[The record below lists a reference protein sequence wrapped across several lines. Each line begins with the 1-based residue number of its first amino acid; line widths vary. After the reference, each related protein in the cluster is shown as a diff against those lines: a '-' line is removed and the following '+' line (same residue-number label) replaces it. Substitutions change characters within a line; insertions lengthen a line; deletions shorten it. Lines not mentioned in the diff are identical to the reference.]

1 MTTSKYI
8 KSGFFL
14 HKKSWR
20 YVVVL
25 ILFHFLGLKLLA
37 QPTLIPTIPASNQY
51 PITFTDPDQ
60 RIISIEFTESITVAS
75 TTTGW
80 TITVGGNPASIVG
93 PVIDPL
99 NNRKI
104 RFQLSTGITYENRN
118 SVIVSYNQAAAS
130 PKLAGASGQVASFG
144 PVTAVNNLVMDCEAF
159 DVTKFNYSLHLT
171 EICAPVTV
179 SYTAT
184 YFVLSHYVN
193 SINYNPANIVI
204 RTVWGD
210 GASTNKLNAQVSPG
224 VFSWTFTHTYPDD
237 PSVCYWDS
245 YMAPGIVGVGYCFGG
260 GLRKNFSYQNH
271 SEDDEG
277 DGRIQFNTDT
287 IRVCIGQDFSEFF
300 TDATYFNCNPTTQP
314 DFSNDG
320 RRDIRFTYGT
330 NHAAGARI
338 QNVLIDGVSHPLPY
352 QGPVITYDSILK
364 TGVPAPSGWART
376 MQLSHSASV
385 GPDAVGQIYEIMIE
399 NWNPCNPYDIFETN
413 APHYRYAYIKI
424 VDGPIAEAGSPFNIC
439 ANGSA
444 TMSGQIQRL
453 ATAGYWSTKEG
464 DGSFTNATQ
473 PSGAIYTPGPN
484 DIARGSVWLY
494 LTATSPTAP
503 CNSHQDSV
511 QVTIVPVI
519 TNNTVSASQTI
530 CYNST
535 PANLTGTV
543 PGGGNGTYA
552 FLWERSTTS
561 AVAGFSAAPGTNT
574 LQNYTV
580 PSAHT
585 VTTWYR
591 RRVTSGPCVHTSPA
605 LQITVRP
612 TPTATISGTRTVC
625 RGATQPNV
633 TFSNPHSIPITVT
646 YNINGSGLF
655 TRNVSANGSATVS
668 VPTGTPGSYTYNLVS
683 VRYQDDAPGCSAGVT
698 GSATITVRPTPTV
711 SISGATTVCRGGPSP
726 YITFT
731 NPQDIGIRVYYR
743 RNTNNY
749 SIVVPASSTATVAV
763 PTNSAGTFTYTI
775 RYVRYNDNSPG
786 CNNNNIS
793 ASVDVIVRET
803 PSASIGGTTTV
814 CQNGL
819 APDITFSNPRALPI
833 TVTYNING
841 SGSYSRDIPANGTAT
856 VSVPTGTAGTYTYN
870 LVNARYQDN
879 DPGCPASITGS
890 ATVTVRPTPTAT
902 ISGSTSVCQNA
913 SSPDVTFT
921 NPQTLP
927 VTVTYN
933 INGSGSYTINI
944 PASSTATIT
953 APTGTAGIFAY
964 NLVSVVYQTN
974 PTCSNS
980 ISGTAT
986 ITVTAS
992 PVPSITGPNDVC
1004 AGVTGVIYSTPY
1016 VAGNNYSWAISG
1028 GVITSGENTN
1038 SITVTWGAAGS
1049 GWLRVTETNGVPC
1062 STTTPNYVVT
1072 INPGAPAVAPS
1083 IVTAVTDICKNGTLF
1098 VDVTNVATANQYIWD
1113 FSWVAG
1119 TNNATTA
1126 ISEISIDLT
1135 GVPVGTHTVSV
1146 QASNGCGTGPWMAP
1160 RSFDINDIPDLS
1172 PLSAIVCSDV
1182 ATGIT
1187 LAIENAGTYCSG
1199 ITYNIIEI
1207 NNGGLS
1213 ASAGS
1218 PDTGNGLAADVISDD
1233 AWTNKTA
1240 ASANIVYKVVPVSS
1254 ENCMGDSEDVIVI
1267 VNPEPDLSSL
1277 NKTICSDEATGIT
1290 LTDEHGL
1297 ANRFNIVSITPQ
1309 AGLTP
1314 AAGNATTGADQLAA
1328 AISNDKFTNKT
1339 AGALTVTYAIIPR
1352 INDGCIGDQENVVV
1366 TVNPEPVIT
1375 AGQKASVCSGN
1386 QMNYEILLDNST
1398 DPAADGVTF
1407 TWDTPTLDPS
1417 NPLFTGGAGRST
1429 ASSDN
1434 ITDTFYNTTG
1444 FSGTATYTI
1453 IPYRNGCVGDS
1464 VTLIVSVVSAPAG
1477 AADTTNACSDN
1488 ALAYV
1493 LQNNIDNLGNGQE
1506 ANFSWVAEDNPNVT
1520 GESTSAVSGGIINDA
1535 INNVSGIDQE
1545 VIYTVTPTGTNGCTG
1560 DSFKI
1565 TAIIRSEP
1573 EGAHDDIE
1581 ICSGVALNYDIQT
1594 SNINALGNG
1603 QASTFT
1609 WVAAANF
1616 NVGGESTSAQTTG
1629 TITDVLTN
1637 KTSTNQVVIYTV
1649 TPTGTGPSGCPGN
1662 SFTIFVTVKPEPVIT
1677 SGQNVTI
1684 CSGNQMN
1691 YEILLDNFTDPV
1703 SDGVTFTWDAP
1714 VLDPSG
1720 NPLFTGGSMRDVASS
1735 ANITDIFTNTL
1746 GGLATATYIITPYRN
1761 GCAGNPDTLIV
1772 TVGAEPILDS
1782 NLNKFACSG
1791 QPVELT
1797 LKEAAGS
1804 VVPTHYNIAKR
1815 ILSPGLVVSAPA
1827 DTAVLPK
1834 TDALAGYL
1842 FNDKYINTTGVNQ
1855 TVTYSVQ
1862 PVLAPDCFGAFV
1874 DVVVTIRPTVVAGA
1888 LGGDAEICAGE
1899 DAPVIT
1905 SLVVASGGDG
1915 TISYSWYYTE
1925 DLSANPGDPGWI
1937 LISGE
1942 NGLSYDPGVLTT
1954 TTKFTRKAM
1963 DGSCPDEAYSNAIT
1977 ITVNPLPV
1985 TSEIS
1990 GPALLCVGA
1999 VNQVYSVVNT
2009 PGSTYTWTLPD
2020 SLRLGSPQGLNF
2032 IIVEAIGTTLP
2043 GDKITVTETLSSTTQ
2058 CVGIPVE
2065 LPIVISP
2072 KVPGYVVTGPLDVCV
2087 GDSGVIY
2094 SVPYNENSSYSWN
2107 IPAGAYI
2114 TSEPDSNRIAVTF
2127 NIALSG
2133 QISVIET
2140 SQSVCTTVHVPVSV
2154 TVHALPNVYNVS
2166 ATQFYCFGTDGVTV
2180 SLSGSQNGV
2189 NYQLLKNG
2197 SPEGGI
2203 IGGTGSVLTWSN
2215 MTAGIYTV
2223 SATNAAPPNCTRM
2236 MNGTITV
2243 QENPQILISD
2253 IAVTQPKC
2261 YGGSDG
2267 TIVITA
2273 SGGFPPVSTLTYSI
2287 DGGMTFVASN
2297 TFNVAAG
2304 TYNVVVKDI
2313 MNCTATAAPVTIGQP
2328 TELVISSVDVTTPV
2342 TCYGFSTGSVRV
2354 TASGGTLNYSYEWYS
2369 DASFSSPIY
2378 QTTAEATGLPAGTY
2392 YVRVTDANGCF
2403 KTGSVVLAQPAQ
2415 ITATAAITSNFNGAH
2430 ISCNGANN
2438 AEITVSASGGTGI
2451 LSYVLDQDPS
2461 NVTGSGSG
2469 VFTGVGPGT
2478 YTITVT
2484 DANLCTQVTNSVV
2497 VTEPPVIT
2505 ASAEVTSNYNGSQIS
2520 CNGASDGRLTVT
2532 ASGGTGILS
2541 YSLVEMPANVSGQI
2555 TGVFTNLP
2563 AGTYTVQVSDK
2574 NSCNTYTTPVT
2585 ISAPSAVTVNASVTS
2600 NYNGSDLSC
2609 YGSSDGVITALASG
2623 GTGALSYSIV
2633 QMPGNLTGT
2642 VSGVFTGVPAGTY
2655 TIRVT
2660 DANACYG
2667 ISAEVIIDNPDI
2679 ITATGSVTS
2688 NYFGSQISCFGAAD
2702 GEITITANGGTGT
2715 LSFVLDQDP
2724 SNVSGSSSGV
2734 FTGLVAGNYTVTVT
2748 DLNGC
2753 TTKTP
2758 VIIINNPSNIV
2769 AVASVTSNY
2778 NGSHISCNGVSDG
2791 EITVIA
2797 TGGTGNLNF
2806 VLDQMPG
2813 NTTGA
2818 TSGIFTGLP
2827 AGSYTVTVS
2836 DVNFCNVQTVPVN
2849 VNEPSVIT
2857 ATAAVTSNY
2866 YGSQISCNG
2875 ESDGRITVTASG
2887 GTGNLSYTLLEIP
2900 GNTSGAIT
2908 GVFTG
2913 LPAGSYTFIVTDQNG
2928 CNITTDPVTISEPPA
2943 LTLTINV
2950 TSNYNGRD
2958 ISCFGASDGRI
2969 QAVVGGGTGVYFY
2982 GWYSDTAM
2990 TIPIGQLTPDAI
3002 NLSAGDYYV
3011 KVMDINGCTITG
3023 GITLMQPVALDATIT
3038 SQTNILCYGNS
3049 TGSVTVEAVAG
3060 TGTPPYLYSHNGGA
3074 DWQTSGT
3081 FNSLAATT
3089 YVILVR
3095 DANDCLKQVP
3105 VTISQPSQLTAS
3117 VSSITNVSCNGGN
3130 NGIITVTATA
3140 GSGTAPYTYS
3150 IDGGSAWQTDGTFSG
3165 LTAGS
3170 YNVIVRDNNNCM
3182 VTVPVLI
3189 SEPSLLQLTASPDI
3203 ILDCYNDKN
3212 GSGTF
3217 NATGGTLP
3225 YTFTYQENTANATFA
3240 APGFNS
3246 YSFFNAGAGV
3256 ITVRVTDNNGCF
3268 EEATI
3273 NLTQP
3278 PQLLPGSIEADQVL
3292 CAGDN
3297 PATITQVTPATGG
3310 PGEISYQWQ
3319 YATDSLGTYFN
3330 IASAAG
3336 PAANEYTPPANAQ
3349 STLYYRRMA
3358 TSGVCQPVYTD
3369 TIMIK
3374 VNPRPVAILSGGA
3387 TICPGDSAVLK
3398 VEMPIG
3404 VPPFNIV
3411 IDNYGAI
3418 SNYRSEDTIW
3428 VKPLATTTYTLQ
3440 SVTDSNLC
3448 AITGPPNMMGSATV
3462 IVRDLATITTDPSD
3476 VVTCEY
3482 GMITFEVGATG
3493 SDLLYQ
3499 WYVNDGNGFDAIT
3512 DGGIYFGANTSK
3524 LYLFGATRNMDG
3536 YLYHAEVMTCSVPV
3550 TSADALLTVKTNPEI
3565 IHQPQDTT
3573 ICSGGTAEFRISARG
3588 TGLTFRWQRNS
3599 GGGFT
3604 DITDNSNFSGSTDS
3618 VLVITDAPGTF
3629 NNNIFRV
3636 IIDGDCGITL
3646 QSNIVALRV
3655 NMPPAVNLNPVDQS
3669 VCDGSGPVYF
3679 VANGSGM
3686 IDSLRWQVNIGG
3698 AGTWEDIYDNSIY
3711 SGTTTQQLALVNIPL
3726 SYSTNQ
3732 YRLALKAY
3740 CETVYSNPATL
3751 TVNSNPVVSFVSDT
3765 IYVCGGVDTPID
3777 PNISGGSGSW
3787 SQHVWTGDIGPLSN
3801 YFVKTPNFRS
3811 LLPVSYDLN
3820 YRVKD
3825 SNGCY
3830 GEGSVVVTVDS
3841 PDASFD
3847 QDLMTMCTPDTV
3859 TFTKDMTGIASF
3871 SWNFGDGSPLN
3882 TTDANPVHIFTNANA
3897 SAIEYYNVTLT
3908 VVSERGCSSSFTR
3921 MTTVY
3926 PAVDAT
3932 FTASAD
3938 TICSGSTV
3946 VFTAMS
3952 GASNYYWD
3960 YGDLVSGPG
3969 SYVATHLYQN
3979 TTTAPLTRT
3988 VSLITTSFY
3997 GCTDVKTV
4005 DIVVMPDPMPQFIAA
4020 PTPQIFNPAGNV
4032 VNFTNQTNAGTW
4044 NYLWRFGD
4052 GSTSTE
4058 ENPSHTYTNVGTFN
4072 VTLIVD
4078 NISCRDSIT
4087 HQITILPIPPVAN
4100 FDSIPSGCEPLYINL
4115 NNTSLNTETPGTTYR
4130 WDFGDGNYST
4140 VKNPTYTYYNPGTY
4154 RVELTVTGPGG
4165 TSVKSQIVN
4174 VYVSPRAYFEVT
4186 PTLVFAN
4193 DERVRCFNL
4202 TQFADSYLWE
4212 FGDGDTSRQKE
4223 PYHRYMEEGVYDI
4236 TLWAYSNNGC
4246 SDVYVLSPGVTVE
4259 PAGEIRFSTVFTPNK
4274 EGPIERTDLPTGGTE
4289 IDQFF
4294 FPPIREKVID
4304 YKLQI
4309 FNRLGVLI
4317 FESRDINVPW
4327 NGYYR
4332 GQLCPQGVYVWY
4344 VEGKYA
4350 NGKPFKQAGDI
4361 TLLH

>member
-1 MTTSKYI
+1 M
-8 KSGFFL
+8 
-14 HKKSWR
+14 
-20 YVVVL
+20 
-25 ILFHFLGLKLLA
+25 
-37 QPTLIPTIPASNQY
+37 
-51 PITFTDPDQ
+51 
-60 RIISIEFTESITVAS
+60 
-75 TTTGW
+75 
-80 TITVGGNPASIVG
+80 
-93 PVIDPL
+93 
-99 NNRKI
+99 
-104 RFQLSTGITYENRN
+104 
-118 SVIVSYNQAAAS
+118 
-130 PKLAGASGQVASFG
+130 
-144 PVTAVNNLVMDCEAF
+144 
-159 DVTKFNYSLHLT
+159 
-171 EICAPVTV
+171 
-179 SYTAT
+179 
-184 YFVLSHYVN
+184 
-193 SINYNPANIVI
+193 
-204 RTVWGD
+204 
-210 GASTNKLNAQVSPG
+210 PG
-224 VFSWTFTHTYPDD
+224 
-237 PSVCYWDS
+237 
-245 YMAPGIVGVGYCFGG
+245 
-260 GLRKNFSYQNH
+260 
-271 SEDDEG
+271 
-277 DGRIQFNTDT
+277 
-287 IRVCIGQDFSEFF
+287 
-300 TDATYFNCNPTTQP
+300 
-314 DFSNDG
+314 
-320 RRDIRFTYGT
+320 
-330 NHAAGARI
+330 
-338 QNVLIDGVSHPLPY
+338 
-352 QGPVITYDSILK
+352 
-364 TGVPAPSGWART
+364 
-376 MQLSHSASV
+376 
-385 GPDAVGQIYEIMIE
+385 
-399 NWNPCNPYDIFETN
+399 
-413 APHYRYAYIKI
+413 
-424 VDGPIAEAGSPFNIC
+424 
-439 ANGSA
+439 
-444 TMSGQIQRL
+444 
-453 ATAGYWSTKEG
+453 
-464 DGSFTNATQ
+464 
-473 PSGAIYTPGPN
+473 
-484 DIARGSVWLY
+484 
-494 LTATSPTAP
+494 
-503 CNSHQDSV
+503 
-511 QVTIVPVI
+511 
-519 TNNTVSASQTI
+519 
-530 CYNST
+530 
-535 PANLTGTV
+535 
-543 PGGGNGTYA
+543 
-552 FLWERSTTS
+552 
-561 AVAGFSAAPGTNT
+561 
-574 LQNYTV
+574 
-580 PSAHT
+580 
-585 VTTWYR
+585 
-591 RRVTSGPCVHTSPA
+591 
-605 LQITVRP
+605 
-612 TPTATISGTRTVC
+612 
-625 RGATQPNV
+625 
-633 TFSNPHSIPITVT
+633 
-646 YNINGSGLF
+646 
-655 TRNVSANGSATVS
+655 
-668 VPTGTPGSYTYNLVS
+668 
-683 VRYQDDAPGCSAGVT
+683 
-698 GSATITVRPTPTV
+698 
-711 SISGATTVCRGGPSP
+711 
-726 YITFT
+726 
-731 NPQDIGIRVYYR
+731 
-743 RNTNNY
+743 
-749 SIVVPASSTATVAV
+749 
-763 PTNSAGTFTYTI
+763 
-775 RYVRYNDNSPG
+775 
-786 CNNNNIS
+786 
-793 ASVDVIVRET
+793 
-803 PSASIGGTTTV
+803 
-814 CQNGL
+814 
-819 APDITFSNPRALPI
+819 
-833 TVTYNING
+833 
-841 SGSYSRDIPANGTAT
+841 
-856 VSVPTGTAGTYTYN
+856 
-870 LVNARYQDN
+870 
-879 DPGCPASITGS
+879 
-890 ATVTVRPTPTAT
+890 
-902 ISGSTSVCQNA
+902 
-913 SSPDVTFT
+913 
-921 NPQTLP
+921 
-927 VTVTYN
+927 
-933 INGSGSYTINI
+933 
-944 PASSTATIT
+944 
-953 APTGTAGIFAY
+953 
-964 NLVSVVYQTN
+964 
-974 PTCSNS
+974 
-980 ISGTAT
+980 
-986 ITVTAS
+986 
-992 PVPSITGPNDVC
+992 
-1004 AGVTGVIYSTPY
+1004 
-1016 VAGNNYSWAISG
+1016 
-1028 GVITSGENTN
+1028 
-1038 SITVTWGAAGS
+1038 
-1049 GWLRVTETNGVPC
+1049 
-1062 STTTPNYVVT
+1062 
-1072 INPGAPAVAPS
+1072 
-1083 IVTAVTDICKNGTLF
+1083 
-1098 VDVTNVATANQYIWD
+1098 
-1113 FSWVAG
+1113 
-1119 TNNATTA
+1119 
-1126 ISEISIDLT
+1126 
-1135 GVPVGTHTVSV
+1135 
-1146 QASNGCGTGPWMAP
+1146 
-1160 RSFDINDIPDLS
+1160 
-1172 PLSAIVCSDV
+1172 
-1182 ATGIT
+1182 
-1187 LAIENAGTYCSG
+1187 
-1199 ITYNIIEI
+1199 
-1207 NNGGLS
+1207 
-1213 ASAGS
+1213 
-1218 PDTGNGLAADVISDD
+1218 
-1233 AWTNKTA
+1233 
-1240 ASANIVYKVVPVSS
+1240 
-1254 ENCMGDSEDVIVI
+1254 
-1267 VNPEPDLSSL
+1267 
-1277 NKTICSDEATGIT
+1277 
-1290 LTDEHGL
+1290 
-1297 ANRFNIVSITPQ
+1297 
-1309 AGLTP
+1309 
-1314 AAGNATTGADQLAA
+1314 
-1328 AISNDKFTNKT
+1328 
-1339 AGALTVTYAIIPR
+1339 
-1352 INDGCIGDQENVVV
+1352 
-1366 TVNPEPVIT
+1366 
-1375 AGQKASVCSGN
+1375 
-1386 QMNYEILLDNST
+1386 
-1398 DPAADGVTF
+1398 
-1407 TWDTPTLDPS
+1407 
-1417 NPLFTGGAGRST
+1417 
-1429 ASSDN
+1429 
-1434 ITDTFYNTTG
+1434 
-1444 FSGTATYTI
+1444 
-1453 IPYRNGCVGDS
+1453 
-1464 VTLIVSVVSAPAG
+1464 
-1477 AADTTNACSDN
+1477 
-1488 ALAYV
+1488 
-1493 LQNNIDNLGNGQE
+1493 
-1506 ANFSWVAEDNPNVT
+1506 NVT
-1520 GESTSAVSGGIINDA
+1520 G
-1535 INNVSGIDQE
+1535 
-1545 VIYTVTPTGTNGCTG
+1545 
-1560 DSFKI
+1560 
-1565 TAIIRSEP
+1565 
-1573 EGAHDDIE
+1573 
-1581 ICSGVALNYDIQT
+1581 
-1594 SNINALGNG
+1594 
-1603 QASTFT
+1603 AS
-1609 WVAAANF
+1609 
-1616 NVGGESTSAQTTG
+1616 
-1629 TITDVLTN
+1629 
-1637 KTSTNQVVIYTV
+1637 
-1649 TPTGTGPSGCPGN
+1649 
-1662 SFTIFVTVKPEPVIT
+1662 
-1677 SGQNVTI
+1677 
-1684 CSGNQMN
+1684 
-1691 YEILLDNFTDPV
+1691 
-1703 SDGVTFTWDAP
+1703 
-1714 VLDPSG
+1714 
-1720 NPLFTGGSMRDVASS
+1720 
-1735 ANITDIFTNTL
+1735 
-1746 GGLATATYIITPYRN
+1746 
-1761 GCAGNPDTLIV
+1761 
-1772 TVGAEPILDS
+1772 
-1782 NLNKFACSG
+1782 
-1791 QPVELT
+1791 
-1797 LKEAAGS
+1797 
-1804 VVPTHYNIAKR
+1804 
-1815 ILSPGLVVSAPA
+1815 
-1827 DTAVLPK
+1827 
-1834 TDALAGYL
+1834 
-1842 FNDKYINTTGVNQ
+1842 
-1855 TVTYSVQ
+1855 
-1862 PVLAPDCFGAFV
+1862 
-1874 DVVVTIRPTVVAGA
+1874 
-1888 LGGDAEICAGE
+1888 
-1899 DAPVIT
+1899 
-1905 SLVVASGGDG
+1905 
-1915 TISYSWYYTE
+1915 
-1925 DLSANPGDPGWI
+1925 
-1937 LISGE
+1937 
-1942 NGLSYDPGVLTT
+1942 
-1954 TTKFTRKAM
+1954 
-1963 DGSCPDEAYSNAIT
+1963 
-1977 ITVNPLPV
+1977 
-1985 TSEIS
+1985 
-1990 GPALLCVGA
+1990 
-1999 VNQVYSVVNT
+1999 
-2009 PGSTYTWTLPD
+2009 
-2020 SLRLGSPQGLNF
+2020 
-2032 IIVEAIGTTLP
+2032 
-2043 GDKITVTETLSSTTQ
+2043 
-2058 CVGIPVE
+2058 
-2065 LPIVISP
+2065 
-2072 KVPGYVVTGPLDVCV
+2072 
-2087 GDSGVIY
+2087 
-2094 SVPYNENSSYSWN
+2094 
-2107 IPAGAYI
+2107 
-2114 TSEPDSNRIAVTF
+2114 
-2127 NIALSG
+2127 
-2133 QISVIET
+2133 
-2140 SQSVCTTVHVPVSV
+2140 
-2154 TVHALPNVYNVS
+2154 
-2166 ATQFYCFGTDGVTV
+2166 
-2180 SLSGSQNGV
+2180 
-2189 NYQLLKNG
+2189 
-2197 SPEGGI
+2197 
-2203 IGGTGSVLTWSN
+2203 
-2215 MTAGIYTV
+2215 
-2223 SATNAAPPNCTRM
+2223 
-2236 MNGTITV
+2236 
-2243 QENPQILISD
+2243 
-2253 IAVTQPKC
+2253 
-2261 YGGSDG
+2261 
-2267 TIVITA
+2267 
-2273 SGGFPPVSTLTYSI
+2273 
-2287 DGGMTFVASN
+2287 
-2297 TFNVAAG
+2297 
-2304 TYNVVVKDI
+2304 
-2313 MNCTATAAPVTIGQP
+2313 
-2328 TELVISSVDVTTPV
+2328 
-2342 TCYGFSTGSVRV
+2342 
-2354 TASGGTLNYSYEWYS
+2354 
-2369 DASFSSPIY
+2369 
-2378 QTTAEATGLPAGTY
+2378 
-2392 YVRVTDANGCF
+2392 
-2403 KTGSVVLAQPAQ
+2403 
-2415 ITATAAITSNFNGAH
+2415 
-2430 ISCNGANN
+2430 
-2438 AEITVSASGGTGI
+2438 
-2451 LSYVLDQDPS
+2451 
-2461 NVTGSGSG
+2461 SG
-2469 VFTGVGPGT
+2469 VFTGIPAGT

-2484 DANLCTQVTNSVV
+2484 DENNCSTSTVPVTIID
-2497 VTEPPVIT
+2497 PPVIT

-2667 ISAEVIIDNPDI
+2667 ISAEVIVDNPDI

-2887 GTGNLSYTLLEIP
+2887 GTGNLSYALLEIP

-2928 CNITTDPVTISEPPA
+2928 CNTTTDPVTISEPPA

-3297 PATITQVTPATGG
+3297 PATITQLTPATGG

-3908 VVSERGCSSSFTR
+3908 VVSDRGCSSSFTR

-4327 NGYYR
+4327 NGYYQ